1 MPATCV
7 EATKY
12 RAERSR
18 LQWGVVLR
26 ALRINGHY
34 FVSCLLA
41 LAIIPAFK
49 AAGLGFSVS
58 WQRLISLYWVGLAAH
73 SILAAVV
80 FAVIGL
86 PSTLTIKPF
95 VSRFT
100 TQKGRL
106 LIFAPFVVWAFW
118 KFGIYLGLIWIS
130 IAVVSTELYD
140 RSQGNLLTVAGQIG
154 SVLPGAM
161 YLFSGLILVFA
172 YNDVIAAT
180 KDIGAYD
187 WVFLKMDSYLLHGN
201 TISNLVHLASAKLSP
216 PVFTFAE
223 TMYYRMFDQVGAAI
237 ILVSAYQG
245 TRRGLRLVGTM
256 LTAYYIA
263 IILFYFWPSMGPF
276 YTCRDHFVHFP
287 HWLKT
292 YDFERTFIANARLML
307 GHKGPLQVNTDY
319 FIAFPSLHIALPI
332 IVLWFMRRWK
342 RIVWCLVAFDIILVP
357 AILLIE
363 WHYVVDLLG
372 GIVVALIAIFL
383 NHFSDERS
391 ERKQVAAQSSPE
403 AMKNEP
409 ALSV

>member
-1 MPATCV
+1 MVASCV
-7 EATKY
+7 QAENHRVE
-12 RAERSR
+12 RARVQ
-18 LQWGVVLR
+18 LADVLK
-26 ALRINGHY
+26 AIRINGHY
-34 FVSCLLA
+34 FLSCLLA

-58 WQRLISLYWVGLAAH
+58 WHRLISLYWVGLAAH

-86 PSTLTIKPF
+86 PSRLTVKPF
-95 VSRFT
+95 LSRFT
-100 TQKGRL
+100 AQKGRL

-140 RSQGNLLTVAGQIG
+140 RSEGNLLTVARRIG
-154 SVLPGAM
+154 SVVVPAL
-161 YLFSGLILVFA
+161 YLFAGLILVFA

-187 WVFLKMDSYLLHGN
+187 WVFLKTDSYLLHGN

-216 PVFTFAE
+216 RMFIFAE

-263 IILFYFWPSMGPF
+263 IIFFYFWPSMGPF

-292 YDFERTFIANARLML
+292 YDFQRTFIANAKLML

-342 RIVWCLVAFDIILVP
+342 PIVWCLVALDVVLVP
-357 AILLIE
+357 AILVLE

-372 GIVVALIAIFL
+372 GIVVAITAIFL
-383 NHFSDERS
+383 NHFPDAPS
-391 ERKQVAAQSSPE
+391 EHKQVGAQSSAE
-403 AMKNEP
+403 ALRNEP